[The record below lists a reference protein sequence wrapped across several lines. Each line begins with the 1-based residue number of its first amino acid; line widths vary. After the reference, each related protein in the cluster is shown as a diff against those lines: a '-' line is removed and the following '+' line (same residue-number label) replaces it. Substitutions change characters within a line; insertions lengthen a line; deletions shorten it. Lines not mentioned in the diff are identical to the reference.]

1 MVQKNTT
8 KKIIKGKPKF
18 FLLLHQVIGLYSL
31 KGLTREGYIPEFV
44 IIHNDFEIDKLKV
57 VFYEPIEKWCS
68 RYNIPLF
75 KVDFIVEKLNE
86 ISACDF
92 GFCVGFME
100 IIKPEVFSRPKL
112 GIFNL
117 HCGKLPDYR
126 GRAPVSRAIING
138 DKFIY
143 ITIHKIDKGIDSG
156 DILLEKKIP
165 ISPTDDVNTLYRKC
179 SMESPRVLIE
189 AYNKLSSGK
198 FVLKKQKSSNKSN
211 KKISEQERLIN
222 WNSNVTTVNNLI
234 RALLPPYPPAYAY
247 YKGQKVYVC
256 SARIISRNKRTPGKI
271 CDVASNF
278 IDVECKNGTIR
289 LFKLLDEQNRP
300 INLKQTFKIDTF
312 FDK

>member
-1 MVQKNTT
+1 MVQKNTE
-8 KKIIKGKPKF
+8 KKVKKRKLKF
-18 FLLLHQVIGLYSL
+18 FLLLHQIIGLYAL
-31 KGLTREGYIPEFV
+31 KGLTREGYLPEFV
-44 IIHNDFEIDKLKV
+44 IIHNDFELDKLKL

-86 ISACDF
+86 ISTCDF

-100 IIKPEVFSRPKL
+100 IIKKEVFTRPKL

-117 HCGKLPDYR
+117 HCGKLPEYR
-126 GRAPVSRAIING
+126 GRAPISRAIING

-143 ITIHKIDKGIDSG
+143 ITIHKIDKGVDSG

-165 ISPTDDVNTLYRKC
+165 ILPSDDVNTLYRKC
-179 SMESPRVLIE
+179 SMEAPRVLIE
-189 AYNKLSSGK
+189 AYNKLESGK
-198 FVLKKQKSSNKSN
+198 FVLKKQKSSDKSN
-211 KKISEQERLIN
+211 KRISDQERLIN

-234 RALLPPYPPAYAY
+234 RALLPPYPPAYTY
-247 YKGQKVYVC
+247 YKGQKIYVC
-256 SARIISRNKRTPGKI
+256 AARVISRNKRTPGKI

>member
-1 MVQKNTT
+1 MVQKNIT
-8 KKIIKGKPKF
+8 KKVAKEKPRF
-18 FLLLHQVIGLYSL
+18 FLLLHQVIGFYSL
-31 KGLTREGYIPEFV
+31 KGLTRERYLPEFV
-44 IIHNDFEIDKLKV
+44 IIHNDFEIEKLKV
-57 VFYEPIEKWCS
+57 VFYEPVEKWCS

-75 KVDFIVEKLNE
+75 KVDFIMEKLNE

-92 GFCVGFME
+92 GFCIGFME
-100 IIKPEVFSRPKL
+100 IIKKEVFTRPKL

-117 HCGKLPDYR
+117 HCGKLPEYR

-138 DKFIY
+138 DKFIH
-143 ITIHKIDKGIDSG
+143 ITVHKIDKGIDSG

-165 ISPTDDVNTLYRKC
+165 ILPTDDVNTLYRKC
-179 SMESPRVLIE
+179 AMESPRILIE
-189 AYNKLSSGK
+189 AYNKLASGK
-198 FVLKKQKSSNKSN
+198 FVLKKQKTSNKSN
-211 KKISEQERLIN
+211 RKISDQERLIN

-234 RALLPPYPPAYAY
+234 RALLPPYPPAYTY
-247 YKGQKVYVC
+247 YKGQKIYVC
-256 SARIISRNKRTPGKI
+256 AARIISRNKRTPGKI